1 MNNLIIRTED
11 FSHQGASGLNINMPL
26 KKGESTDPCIG
37 CENRQRCTAE
47 YLACDRYAGYFG
59 PGAGYVSPSKYMKK
73 PNNPSRAK
81 FVELFGDD
89 GLPPL
94 AEPKYRATKAEI
106 LEAIEAEKRTRYPV
120 CFGKNVQN
128 KAGTLE
134 RWTERKNKTLAQLRA
149 KLEELQGV

>member
-11 FSHQGASGLNINMPL
+11 FSHQGASGLNINMP
-26 KKGESTDPCIG
+26 KQKGESTDPCIG
-37 CENRQRCTAE
+37 CENRQRCMAE

-94 AEPKYRATKAEI
+94 PESKYRATKAEI
-106 LEAIEAEKRTRYPV
+106 REAIEAEKNTRYPV
-120 CFGKNVQN
+120 CFGVRTRQN
-128 KAGTLE
+128 AGTPE
-134 RWTERKNKTLAQLRA
+134 AWEAREQKTLSTLRA
-149 KLEELQGV
+149 QLEELQGV